1 MYEQGCT
8 CHSLSIAYTCHIQQT
23 HAHAHAT
30 CTCAR
35 RCTRAH
41 ATPAL
46 PPLPL
51 SFTPR
56 YGVTDTV
63 SIPSLSAL
71 AALKTR
77 QLSAAGILFTTHRR
91 PPAQSQASATR
102 RVVARLSPSRGA
114 TSLEL
119 SSPTIAPF
127 RIRRLLG
134 APARCAG
141 VLLTLRLGHEHGQRP
156 AVGGYTYPILT
167 PPHSLTDAAAGH
179 GCCARVPCMH
189 ADSVLFQ
196 KRTPCVSLTSIR

>member
-134 APARCAG
+134 APARCAV

-156 AVGGYTYPILT
+156 AVGGYLPYTYPPLT
-167 PPHSLTDAAAGH
+167 HLLTRPPVMGA
-179 GCCARVPCMH
+179 ARVPCMH
-189 ADSVLFQ
+189 ADSYLVQ

>member
-41 ATPAL
+41 QLYLHYPLALHRATAL
-46 PPLPL
+46 PIPCLSQVYPLLPPSKL
-51 SFTPR
+51 DSSAQRASYSPR
-56 YGVTDTV
+56 TAGRRRSRRHLRPGVWSPD
-63 SIPSLSAL
+63 SL
-71 AALKTR
+71 
-77 QLSAAGILFTTHRR
+77 RR
-91 PPAQSQASATR
+91 W
-102 RVVARLSPSRGA
+102 GA

-134 APARCAG
+134 APARCAV

-156 AVGGYTYPILT
+156 AVGGYLPYTYPPLT
-167 PPHSLTDAAAGH
+167 HLLTRPPVMGA
-179 GCCARVPCMH
+179 ARVPCMH
-189 ADSVLFQ
+189 TDSYLVQ